1 MTKIYFKKQRN
12 LPLHNHHFFIAAL
25 LLFFCVSS
33 TNAQYFS
40 LGSGLSATNVSS
52 DGSIVVGDNGGQ
64 NFMWTQDSG
73 VVLIGGVAP
82 QNYGGRTDVSGDGTL
97 ISATRINPDTN
108 LGELSSYNVSTQ
120 TWTSHGSL
128 GSSSGSSASSAW
140 GMSSD
145 GLTIVGLGWVNAGS
159 AHAIKWTAAQ
169 GVEDLGSTVSGR
181 STRANAANSDGTV
194 IAGWQ
199 DSSSGF
205 RQGAVWTN
213 GVQNLITH
221 PNGDSATEAGA
232 ISADGL
238 WVSGGQGFSNN
249 YQAWKWSAATGI
261 IDIGPAPT
269 SGWRGAATGLTA
281 DGSKAVGFYRPWPA
295 PATFGRG
302 FIHTDIDGMVDLTD
316 YAITLGIDVQ
326 GAILA
331 LPLGISQDGSTVVG
345 VTNSG
350 QGFVLK
356 LPSPPVNNNCSAA
369 IALNCDDS
377 ITGTTT
383 NATDSGGQ
391 PAPDV
396 YYSYT
401 GSGSA
406 EEITIS
412 LCNSGTNYNTYL
424 AVYTDC
430 DLTTEL
436 IANDDFCA
444 EQSELTFESDGIA
457 TYFIMVEGAQTAFGD
472 YTLEVTCE
480 DVLGL
485 NNPAFSSLGVYPNPV
500 DNELFINNTTPIT
513 AVTIYTVTGQKLLH
527 ITPNESRVNIDTD
540 SFLSGV
546 YFAHIQ
552 VGPDKKVVKL
562 IK

>member
-12 LPLHNHHFFIAAL
+12 FLLHNHHFFIVAL
-25 LLFFCVSS
+25 LFFFCVSS
-33 TNAQYFS
+33 ANAQYFS
-40 LGSGLSATNVSS
+40 LGSGLTATNVSS

-64 NFMWTQDSG
+64 NFMWTQDTG

-82 QNYGGRTDVSGDGTL
+82 QNYGGQTDISGDGTL

-169 GVEDLGSTVSGR
+169 GIEDLGSTVSGR
-181 STRANAANSDGTV
+181 STRATAANSDGSV

-221 PNGDSATEAGA
+221 PNGDSATEAGG

-281 DGSKAVGFYRPWPA
+281 NGSKAVGFYRPWPA

-326 GAILA
+326 GATLA

-356 LPSPPVNNNCSAA
+356 
-369 IALNCDDS
+369 
-377 ITGTTT
+377 
-383 NATDSGGQ
+383 
-391 PAPDV
+391 
-396 YYSYT
+396 
-401 GSGSA
+401 
-406 EEITIS
+406 
-412 LCNSGTNYNTYL
+412 
-424 AVYTDC
+424 
-430 DLTTEL
+430 
-436 IANDDFCA
+436 
-444 EQSELTFESDGIA
+444 
-457 TYFIMVEGAQTAFGD
+457 
-472 YTLEVTCE
+472 
-480 DVLGL
+480 
-485 NNPAFSSLGVYPNPV
+485 
-500 DNELFINNTTPIT
+500 
-513 AVTIYTVTGQKLLH
+513 
-527 ITPNESRVNIDTD
+527 
-540 SFLSGV
+540 
-546 YFAHIQ
+546 
-552 VGPDKKVVKL
+552 
-562 IK
+562 

>member
-12 LPLHNHHFFIAAL
+12 FSLHNHHFFIAVFL
-25 LLFFCVSS
+25 LLLVVSRA
-33 TNAQYFS
+33 NAQYFS
-40 LGSGLSATNVSS
+40 LGSGLTASGVSS
-52 DGSIVVGDNGGQ
+52 DGSVVVGNNGGQ
-64 NFMWTQDSG
+64 NFMWTQQTG
-73 VVLIGGVAP
+73 VILIGGVGP
-82 QNYGGRTDVSGDGTL
+82 QNYGGQTDVSGDGML
-97 ISATRINPDTN
+97 ISATRVNPDTS

-128 GSSSGSSASSAW
+128 GSSSGNSASSAW
-140 GMSSD
+140 GISSD

-169 GVEDLGSTVSGR
+169 GVEDLGSSVSGS

-205 RQGAVWTN
+205 RQGAVWIN

-221 PNGDSATEAGA
+221 SNGDPATEAGG

-261 IDIGPAPT
+261 IDIGPAPS

-281 DGSKAVGFYRPWPA
+281 DGSKAIGFYRPWPA

-302 FIHTDIDGMVDLTD
+302 FIHTDVDGMLDLTD
-316 YAITLGIDVQ
+316 FATASGIDLQ

-356 LPSPPVNNNCSAA
+356 LPIAPINNDCTGV
-369 IALNCDDS
+369 IALNCNAT
-377 ITGTTT
+377 ITGSTT
-383 NATDSGGQ
+383 NATNSGGQ
-391 PAPDV
+391 TAPDV

-412 LCNSGTNYNTYL
+412 LCNTGTNFNTYL

-430 DLTTEL
+430 DLTTEI
-436 IANDDFCA
+436 IANDDFCE

-457 TYFIMVEGAQTAFGD
+457 TYLIMLEGAQEASGD
-472 YTLEVTCE
+472 FSLEVTCE

-485 NNPAFSSLGVYPNPV
+485 NDNTFGSLIIYPNPF
-500 DNELFINNTTPIT
+500 DNDLLIINIDPIT
-513 AVTIYTVTGQKLLH
+513 TVTIYTVTGQKLLH
-527 ITPNESRVNIDTD
+527 ITPNETRVNIDTS

-552 VGPDKKVVKL
+552 AGADKKVVKL